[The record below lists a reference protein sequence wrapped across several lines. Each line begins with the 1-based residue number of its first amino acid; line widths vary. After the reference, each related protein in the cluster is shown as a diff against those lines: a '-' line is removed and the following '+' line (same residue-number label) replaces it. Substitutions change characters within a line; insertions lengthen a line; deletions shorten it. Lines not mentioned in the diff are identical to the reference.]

1 MRSKILILYIFCVFI
16 PIVSINA
23 IFYIRISDNLYEQE
37 VQHIKLSM
45 DRISENI
52 SAYIEDIITISHI
65 LHVDRTLYE
74 GIERQYPSFFDFFIA
89 YEDVLSF
96 TLNKYFPVFPHME
109 NITIYTDNHT
119 IGSAGVFRLLTD
131 ESQSLDWYLT
141 LKEQPH
147 KLLMHFS
154 FMPDHFAPNVIRR
167 RLSLIRRLNHFPAHF
182 YRTEK
187 FLRIDLRFSVFD
199 EVLKDENLY
208 GTFFVLNDQNEVMY
222 SNDPAYMGYSTS
234 YVHNFEEIEFDP
246 ETTILFK
253 NFERFI
259 REWRIAIALPPDAFY
274 AILREARWFVVYL
287 ALANL
292 LFCTFVIFTLSKSL
306 TNRLVDLTD
315 HIQNL
320 KDDNLNELSCNEGK
334 DEIGRLIV
342 TFNNMIKKM
351 QMLIY
356 DVYQSNI
363 QKKNLQIERKQAQVN
378 ALQSQINP
386 HFLFNSLETIRMRS
400 LLKNETET
408 ADIIKSLSKTFRQL
422 LHWSNDLISIEEEIG
437 FIEDFLKIQK
447 YRFGDRFTYSI
458 NLDEKTRLL
467 NIPKMTIQPFVENGC
482 VHGIEKSKNPGVLEI
497 EIESMDNF
505 MQIQISDNGKG
516 MDKNTLDN
524 LMENIKNESY
534 EGKSIGIKNV
544 YARLKLFYKD
554 DFSFRI
560 ESEINEGTK
569 VLLHI
574 PLKITST

>member
-1 MRSKILILYIFCVFI
+1 
-16 PIVSINA
+16 
-23 IFYIRISDNLYEQE
+23 
-37 VQHIKLSM
+37 
-45 DRISENI
+45 
-52 SAYIEDIITISHI
+52 
-65 LHVDRTLYE
+65 
-74 GIERQYPSFFDFFIA
+74 
-89 YEDVLSF
+89 
-96 TLNKYFPVFPHME
+96 ME

-131 ESQSLDWYLT
+131 ERQSLDWYST

-167 RLSLIRRLNHFPAHF
+167 RLSLIRTLNHFPAHF

-199 EVLKDENLY
+199 EVLKDENLH

-458 NLDEKTRLL
+458 NLDEKKRLL
-467 NIPKMTIQPFVENGC
+467 KIPKMTIHLFV
-482 VHGIEKSKNPGVLEI
+482 
-497 EIESMDNF
+497 
-505 MQIQISDNGKG
+505 
-516 MDKNTLDN
+516 
-524 LMENIKNESY
+524 
-534 EGKSIGIKNV
+534 
-544 YARLKLFYKD
+544 
-554 DFSFRI
+554 
-560 ESEINEGTK
+560 
-569 VLLHI
+569 
-574 PLKITST
+574 